1 MRTRTEIELSIANL
15 LALSP
20 LMHLAVAGRKLKLQ
34 EERDNYSGPAASHL
48 KTKTA
53 LGFEDVS
60 WIMVF
65 FKAFHPAFR
74 QGHDEDAVR
83 VFHSTKCLRNKKRSG
98 GAAPDP
104 LDPLDWTGLNTDGHC
119 PGGVQL
125 APNCHECA
133 CKEAGTESSGSSMIQ
148 PHVGYWALDSQSQT
162 LAIVLFLWKPY
173 KVTQIVIYTW

>member
-1 MRTRTEIELSIANL
+1 
-15 LALSP
+15 
-20 LMHLAVAGRKLKLQ
+20 
-34 EERDNYSGPAASHL
+34 
-48 KTKTA
+48 
-53 LGFEDVS
+53 
-60 WIMVF
+60 MVF

-148 PHVGYWALDSQSQT
+148 PHVGY
-162 LAIVLFLWKPY
+162 
-173 KVTQIVIYTW
+173 

>member
-1 MRTRTEIELSIANL
+1 MRTHTEIEFSIANL

-60 WIMVF
+60 WIQMVF

-83 VFHSTKCLRNKKRSG
+83 VFHATKCLRNKKRTG
-98 GAAPDP
+98 GAAR
-104 LDPLDWTGLNTDGHC
+104 WTHWTRTGLDTLTVTAQ
-119 PGGVQL
+119 GVCSWL
-125 APNCHECA
+125 RTAMSAHARRLELRVDPA
-133 CKEAGTESSGSSMIQ
+133 WSSHM
-148 PHVGYWALDSQSQT
+148 
-162 LAIVLFLWKPY
+162 LAIEPWIVNPKRWLLFSSSEKPI
-173 KVTQIVIYTW
+173 KSHK

>member
-1 MRTRTEIELSIANL
+1 MRTHTEIELSIANL

-83 VFHSTKCLRNKKRSG
+83 VFHSTKCLRNKKRTG
-98 GAAPDP
+98 GAAPDALDP
-104 LDPLDWTGLNTDGHC
+104 LDPLDWTEHWRSAQ
-119 PGGVQL
+119 GVCSWL
-125 APNCHECA
+125 RTAMSAHARRLELRAVDPA
-133 CKEAGTESSGSSMIQ
+133 WSSHM
-148 PHVGYWALDSQSQT
+148 
-162 LAIVLFLWKPY
+162 LAIEPWIVNPKRWLLFSSSENRIKSH
-173 KVTQIVIYTW
+173 K